1 MKMNLKKTVDDA
13 DESILDELIAACES
27 KMSSKFKPKEEES
40 EEEPEVEIVAVEGD
54 DEEDLDDE
62 KLQKLLE
69 MYKNSK
75 G

>member
-1 MKMNLKKTVDDA
+1 MKNVKKMIDEADDN
-13 DESILDELIAACES
+13 ILDELIAACES

-40 EEEPEVEIVAVEGD
+40 EEEPEVEVVAVESD
-54 DEEDLDDE
+54 DEDDMDEE
-62 KLQKLLE
+62 KLMKLLE